1 MLVKNRLDGMV
12 LGAFVGDALALGPHW
27 IYDVGRIKEEFG
39 EITGIM
45 APLPDSY
52 HKHKQY
58 GDFTHYGD
66 LTLMLL
72 EYLMDKETFDFD
84 LHSFQS
90 RFQTF
95 MANYGGYTDHAMRE
109 TLDNLNRGVMEGSR
123 SDELGGAARMAAPLY
138 VYSDNE
144 AKAIEAAVLQCSA
157 THRED
162 HLLRVVRFLAEVATG
177 VLSGIHPIDSMERLL
192 PLADEPINEAY
203 RSAQA
208 VRHLE
213 AEEAIPVLGQMC
225 SSKNAFPSVIYLLL
239 KYELDFSATLFK
251 NVQAGGDS
259 AARGM
264 VLGAILGAWAGRD
277 RLPQDLLKNMNGYG
291 AIIKLLK

>member
-1 MLVKNRLDGMV
+1 MFAKNRLDGML
-12 LGAFVGDALALGPHW
+12 LGAFVGDAMALGPHW
-27 IYDVGRIKEEFG
+27 IYDVNRIKAEFG
-39 EITGIM
+39 EIHGIT

-52 HKHKQY
+52 HPNKHF

-72 EYLMDKETFDFD
+72 EYMTDKDTFD
-84 LHSFQS
+84 LQSFQS
-90 RFQTF
+90 HFQQF
-95 MANYGGYTDHAMRE
+95 MAAYGGYKDHAMRE
-109 TLDNLNRGVMEGSR
+109 TLDHLNRGVMEGSL

-138 VYSDNE
+138 MYSDNE
-144 AKAIEAAVLQCSA
+144 AKAVEMAVLQCSA
-157 THRED
+157 THRD
-162 HLLRVVRFLAEVATG
+162 DDLLQIVRFLAEVTVGA
-177 VLSGIHPIDSMERLL
+177 LSGIRPNASIERLL
-192 PLADEPINEAY
+192 PLADERINEAY

-208 VRHLE
+208 VLHLE

-239 KYELDFSATLFK
+239 KYNLEFSATLFN

-264 VLGAILGAWAGRD
+264 VLGAILGAWIGRD
-277 RLPQDLLKNMNGYG
+277 RLPQEQLLNMKEYSK
-291 AIIKLLK
+291 ITQLMK